1 MRRGDGRPT
10 VGAVTASRSRA
21 DARAADAAVY
31 SITAAATPHSDDLNA
46 RMGKYLVSM
55 AIRTVCVIL
64 AVVVSGWLRWLF
76 ITGAVVLPYVAVLL
90 ANASHS
96 RRGPG
101 ATPVTAQ
108 LHAEGLGPAPQS
120 RVIRVEDASV
130 VDVGA
135 EDDDS
140 PRADPGQPGAGQPD
154 AGQPDAGQPDA
165 GEGAARGP
173 RIYEATA
180 DDIIAEVIGD
190 WPPRE
195 PVGADQ
201 RSGA

>member
-1 MRRGDGRPT
+1 MCP
-10 VGAVTASRSRA
+10 VTASRSSA
-21 DARAADAAVY
+21 GARTADAAVY

-90 ANASHS
+90 ANATHS
-96 RRGPG
+96 RRGAG
-101 ATPVTAQ
+101 VTPVTAE

-120 RVIRVEDASV
+120 RVIRIEDAAV
-130 VDVGA
+130 YDVPG
-135 EDDDS
+135 DS
-140 PRADPGQPGAGQPD
+140 DASNESAAQPD
-154 AGQPDAGQPDA
+154 ADPTQPPQTHAPQADSAQAAGS
-165 GEGAARGP
+165 GP
-173 RIYEATA
+173 RIYQATA
-180 DDIIAEVIGD
+180 DDILIEVIGD
-190 WPPRE
+190 GPLRDRVW
-195 PVGADQ
+195 VDQ